1 MGSPAMSARR
11 VSSKLYVE
19 RRPAAVNAPDVK
31 APDDAATAR
40 RPAVA

>member
-11 VSSKLYVE
+11 VSSKLNVG
-19 RRPAAVNAPDVK
+19 RRLAAVNAPDVN

-40 RPAVA
+40 RPSAA